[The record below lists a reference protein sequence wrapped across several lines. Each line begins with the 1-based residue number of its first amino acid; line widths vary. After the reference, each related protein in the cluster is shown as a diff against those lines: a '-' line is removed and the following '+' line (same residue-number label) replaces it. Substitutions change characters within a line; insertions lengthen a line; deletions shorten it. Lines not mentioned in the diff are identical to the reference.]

1 MSIKTKPPI
10 SYWIVAIF
18 ALVWNIIELYF
29 SSFEFDFIEKNST
42 VEEFQAIQSIPLW
55 YTVVFLAALFSEFLG
70 SLMLLMRKKI
80 AILFF
85 AISLITLVIIELYW
99 LFYFDIK
106 NVSVVISII
115 IPVAVITI
123 AGLLYLYSK
132 KATKNGWLS

>member
-29 SSFEFDFIEKNST
+29 SSFEFDFLEKNST

-80 AILFF
+80 ATLFF

-132 KATKNGWLS
+132 KATNNGWLS

>member
-29 SSFEFDFIEKNST
+29 SSFEFEFLEKNST
-42 VEEFQAIQSIPLW
+42 VEEFKAIQSIPLW

>member
-1 MSIKTKPPI
+1 M
-10 SYWIVAIF
+10 AIF

-29 SSFEFDFIEKNST
+29 SSFEFEFLEKNST
-42 VEEFQAIQSIPLW
+42 VEEFKAIQSIPLW

>member
-1 MSIKTKPPI
+1 M
-10 SYWIVAIF
+10 IF
-18 ALVWNIIELYF
+18 
-29 SSFEFDFIEKNST
+29 FE
-42 VEEFQAIQSIPLW
+42 
-55 YTVVFLAALFSEFLG
+55 
-70 SLMLLMRKKI
+70 KI

>member
-29 SSFEFDFIEKNST
+29 SSFEFEFLEKNST
-42 VEEFQAIQSIPLW
+42 VEEFKAIQSIPLW

-132 KATKNGWLS
+132 KATKNGWLI

>member
-10 SYWIVAIF
+10 SFWIVAIF

-29 SSFEFDFIEKNST
+29 SSFEFDFLEKNST

-55 YTVVFLAALFSEFLG
+55 YTVVFLVALFSEFLG
-70 SLMLLMRKKI
+70 SLMLLMRRKI